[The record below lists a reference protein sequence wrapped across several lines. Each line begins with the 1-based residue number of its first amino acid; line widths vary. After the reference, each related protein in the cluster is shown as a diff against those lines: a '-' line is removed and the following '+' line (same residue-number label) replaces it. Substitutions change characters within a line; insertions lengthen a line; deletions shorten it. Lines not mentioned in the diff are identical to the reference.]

1 VPITHVSEAP
11 SRELYESLS
20 AKVNLL
26 GDRPTGL
33 ILHAA
38 GETATGTVQIVNVWE
53 SRAHAEAFE
62 RDRLLAVFEATGI
75 TERITA
81 GPRPVVAEAFE
92 FEYLA

>member
-11 SRELYESLS
+11 NRELYDSLS

-53 SRAHAEAFE
+53 SRAHADAFA
-62 RDRLLAVFEATGI
+62 RDRLLPVFEA
-75 TERITA
+75 A
-81 GPRPVVAEAFE
+81 GTTDRAMTRPRPVIAETFE
-92 FEYLA
+92 FEYVA